1 MKPKRGQ
8 QICVPASVFGERL
21 RCAVAGEISRPEPGR
36 RGCYDRGVSR
46 IVLLAALC
54 LAGCESKSDA
64 PAEASESVPR
74 ADPEPATPPTALV
87 SPGLRAALQRG
98 IAPPVLDDGTYR
110 VDPFVAVFLY
120 ERLSADLAPLRR
132 VETDGPRP
140 AGFLVDALD
149 ADDVLG
155 ALGLQDGDI
164 VEKLNGVAVQNAEQ
178 LELAL
183 DAAENRLTVTIFR
196 EDLSFTNSYR
206 FEGGLAW
213 RNVIAAAPEPV
224 PEAGPEVEPE
234 PEAEPEVEPEP
245 EVTSKPSRSK
255 RSGSR
260 SSRSTPTTPSGSK
273 RPTQPRASSDIRCTG
288 ASSCTITKRKFD
300 DLRASPSALQSGVDI
315 VPAIRNDVF
324 SGYKLKRV
332 SSRSPIHALGF
343 RAGDKITHVN
353 GRDLTNDAQAM
364 ALYWSLGSSK
374 VFKVRYERGGR
385 KLVKTIRVV

>member
-1 MKPKRGQ
+1 M
-8 QICVPASVFGERL
+8 
-21 RCAVAGEISRPEPGR
+21 
-36 RGCYDRGVSR
+36 
-46 IVLLAALC
+46 
-54 LAGCESKSDA
+54 
-64 PAEASESVPR
+64 
-74 ADPEPATPPTALV
+74 
-87 SPGLRAALQRG
+87 
-98 IAPPVLDDGTYR
+98 
-110 VDPFVAVFLY
+110 FLY
-120 ERLSADLAPLRR
+120 ERLHADLDPLRR
-132 VETDGPRP
+132 VDTDGPRP
-140 AGFLVDALD
+140 AGYQVGALEP
-149 ADDVLG
+149 DDVLG
-155 ALGLQDGDI
+155 ALGLQEADI
-164 VEKLNGVAVQNAEQ
+164 VEKLNGVPVANAEQ

-213 RNVIAAAPEPV
+213 RNVIA
-224 PEAGPEVEPE
+224 GEPE
-234 PEAEPEVEPEP
+234 PTPEAEPELEPEPEVEPEP
-245 EVTSKPSRSK
+245 EPDPASK
-255 RSGSR
+255 RSSSKRSASR
-260 SSRSTPTTPSGSK
+260 SSRPTPSKPSSSS
-273 RPTQPRASSDIRCTG
+273 RPTQPRASSDIRCAG
-288 ASSCTITKRKFD
+288 ATSCTITKRKFD

-385 KLVKTIRVV
+385 KLVKTVRVV

>member
-1 MKPKRGQ
+1 M
-8 QICVPASVFGERL
+8 
-21 RCAVAGEISRPEPGR
+21 
-36 RGCYDRGVSR
+36 
-46 IVLLAALC
+46 
-54 LAGCESKSDA
+54 
-64 PAEASESVPR
+64 
-74 ADPEPATPPTALV
+74 
-87 SPGLRAALQRG
+87 
-98 IAPPVLDDGTYR
+98 LDDGTYR

-120 ERLSADLAPLRR
+120 ERLHADLDPLRR
-132 VETDGPRP
+132 VDADGPRP
-140 AGFLVDALD
+140 AGYQVGALEP
-149 ADDVLG
+149 DDVLA
-155 ALGLQDGDI
+155 ALGLQEADI
-164 VEKLNGVAVQNAEQ
+164 VEKLNGVPVASAEQ

-183 DAAENRLTVTIFR
+183 DAAENRLTITIFR

-213 RNVIAAAPEPV
+213 RNVIAGEPEPT
-224 PEAGPEVEPE
+224 PEAEPE
-234 PEAEPEVEPEP
+234 PEPEPEVEPEP
-245 EVTSKPSRSK
+245 EPDRASK
-255 RSGSR
+255 RSSSKRSASR
-260 SSRSTPTTPSGSK
+260 SSRPTPRKPSSSS
-273 RPTQPRASSDIRCTG
+273 RPTQPRASSDIRCAG
-288 ASSCTITKRKFD
+288 ATSCTITKRKFD

-385 KLVKTIRVV
+385 KLVKTVRVV

>member
-1 MKPKRGQ
+1 M
-8 QICVPASVFGERL
+8 CRL
-21 RCAVAGEISRPEPGR
+21 PFSEIDCAARLPGR
-36 RGCYDRGVSR
+36 SPGPSRDGTGCYDLGVSPR

-54 LAGCESKSDA
+54 LAGCESTPSA
-64 PAEASESVPR
+64 PSEGSEPAPR
-74 ADPEPATPPTALV
+74 ADPEPATPPTAPG
-87 SPGLRAALQRG
+87 SPGLRAALARG

-132 VETDGPRP
+132 VEDDGPRP
-140 AGFLVDALD
+140 AGFLVDALEP
-149 ADDVLG
+149 DDVLG
-155 ALGLQDGDI
+155 ALGLQNGDI

-196 EDLSFTNSYR
+196 DDLSFTNSYR

-213 RNVIAAAPEPV
+213 RNVIAGAPEPV
-224 PEAGPEVEPE
+224 PESEPDAEPEPAPDVEPE
-234 PEAEPEVEPEP
+234 PEAAP
-245 EVTSKPSRSK
+245 KPSRSK

-260 SSRSTPTTPSGSK
+260 SSRSSPAKPSGAK
-273 RPTQPRASSDIRCTG
+273 RPAQPRASSDIRCTG
-288 ASSCTITKRKFD
+288 ATSCTITKRKFD

-343 RAGDKITHVN
+343 RGGDKITHVN

>member
-1 MKPKRGQ
+1 M
-8 QICVPASVFGERL
+8 
-21 RCAVAGEISRPEPGR
+21 
-36 RGCYDRGVSR
+36 
-46 IVLLAALC
+46 
-54 LAGCESKSDA
+54 
-64 PAEASESVPR
+64 
-74 ADPEPATPPTALV
+74 
-87 SPGLRAALQRG
+87 
-98 IAPPVLDDGTYR
+98 LDDGTYR

-132 VETDGPRP
+132 VEDDGPRP
-140 AGFLVDALD
+140 AGFLVDALEP
-149 ADDVLG
+149 DDVLG
-155 ALGLQDGDI
+155 ALGLQNGDI

-196 EDLSFTNSYR
+196 DDLSFTNSYR

-213 RNVIAAAPEPV
+213 RNVIAGAPEPV
-224 PEAGPEVEPE
+224 PESEPDAEPEPAPDVEPE
-234 PEAEPEVEPEP
+234 PEAAP
-245 EVTSKPSRSK
+245 KPSRSK

-260 SSRSTPTTPSGSK
+260 SSRSSPAKPSGAK
-273 RPTQPRASSDIRCTG
+273 RPAQPRASSDIRCTG
-288 ASSCTITKRKFD
+288 ATSCTITKRKFD

-343 RAGDKITHVN
+343 RGGDKITHVN